1 MFELHPQLSQD
12 CHILGDFPL
21 SRVLLSKDA
30 NYPWL
35 ILVPKKPA
43 IGDIYQLDQADQQQ
57 LLAESS
63 WVSEVMM
70 GYFQADKMNVA
81 ALGNMVPQLHLHHV
95 ARFKNDEAWPKPIW
109 GLLPA
114 KPYEKKAL
122 EILLANLK
130 EALKNSKISFTPYL

>member
-1 MFELHPQLSQD
+1 MFELHPQLSLD

-35 ILVPKKPA
+35 ILVPRKPA
-43 IGDIYQLDQADQQQ
+43 ISDIYQLEQTDQQQ

-63 WVSEVMM
+63 WVSELMM
-70 GYFQADKMNVA
+70 EYFQADKMNVA

-95 ARFKNDEAWPKPIW
+95 ARFKKDEAWPKPIW

-114 KPYEKKAL
+114 KAYEETAL
-122 EILLANLK
+122 NVLLADLK
-130 EALKNSKISFTPYL
+130 QLLKTPKISFTPYL